1 MREADEIRVPG
12 LGETQQA
19 LLQTLKRRGPST
31 TTELA
36 EIFDLA
42 TGTLRE
48 HLKALE
54 VRRLLERVG
63 TRREGP
69 GRPHF
74 IYGLTDAGRALFPQ
88 GEAQLLVELVE
99 YLLSTGRSAVLE
111 SFFEQ
116 RVDDSYAEVSGRI
129 EQMMAVERRD
139 EAVRLLSDAGFMP
152 EVGEDPET
160 GELLIRLCNCPIE
173 SVIAVTRKPCRAEER
188 LVSQLL
194 GKELERI
201 TYMPDGDDS
210 CTYRIKHDRPSVK
223 NSDREVAT
231 QSSSGSEAP

>member
-1 MREADEIRVPG
+1 M
-12 LGETQQA
+12 
-19 LLQTLKRRGPST
+19 
-31 TTELA
+31 ELA
-36 EIFDLA
+36 DNFDLA

-54 VRRLLERVG
+54 ARRLLERVG

-74 IYGLTDAGRALFPQ
+74 IYGLTDAGQALFPQ
-88 GEAQLLVELVE
+88 GEPELLVDLVE
-99 YLLSTGRSAVLE
+99 YLLSTGRSDVLE

-129 EQMMAVERRD
+129 ERMMALERRD
-139 EAVRLLSDAGFMP
+139 ETVRLLSDAGFMP

-160 GELLIRLCNCPIE
+160 GEPLIRLCNCPIK
-173 SVIAVTRKPCRAEER
+173 SVIAVTHKPCQAEER

-210 CTYRIKHDRPSVK
+210 CTYRIKHDRPFVR
-223 NSDREVAT
+223 NRHG
-231 QSSSGSEAP
+231 SS